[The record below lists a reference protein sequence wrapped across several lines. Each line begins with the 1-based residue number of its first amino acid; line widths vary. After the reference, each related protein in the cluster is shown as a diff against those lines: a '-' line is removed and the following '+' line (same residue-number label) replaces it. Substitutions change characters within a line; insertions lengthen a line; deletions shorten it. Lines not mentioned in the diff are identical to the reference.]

1 MQSDK
6 QILSSLER
14 IMSADKVTNGTERA
28 VGDDGFRA
36 QPKGFAT
43 KAIHVAQE
51 PEQWNSMAVVPPIS
65 MSTTFKQHGPAQHAG
80 FEYGRSGNPTRDVL
94 ERCLASLDNGK
105 YGLTF
110 SSGLG
115 ATTTI
120 ITMLKAG
127 DHVVAGD
134 DLYGGTNR
142 LLRQVAMKMGIDV
155 DFVDTTDLQKVE
167 AAVKPNTKL
176 FWLETPTNPLL
187 KVSDI
192 EAVCKIAH
200 KFPGVVVVVDNTFLS
215 AYLQRPLDLGA
226 DVVMYSLTKYMNGHS
241 DVIMGA
247 AIMNDEALYERL
259 KFLQNAAGIVPSPF
273 DCYLVNR
280 SLKTLSL
287 RMERHKY
294 NSLAVAKFLEAHS
307 KVERVLHPGL
317 PSHPQ
322 HELAKKQTYG
332 HSGIMSFYIKG
343 GLDESS
349 AFLKALQV
357 FTLAESLGGY
367 ESLAELP
374 SVMTHASV
382 PAEQRAVLGI
392 TDGLV
397 RISVGLE
404 DVEDLIVDLK
414 QALEK
419 A

>member
-1 MQSDK
+1 
-6 QILSSLER
+6 
-14 IMSADKVTNGTERA
+14 MSADKVTNGVERA
-28 VGDDGFRA
+28 ADGFRA

-43 KAIHVAQE
+43 KAIHVGQS

-65 MSTTFKQHGPAQHAG
+65 MSTTFKQTGPAQHKG

-94 ERCLASLDNGK
+94 EKCLASLDNGK

-115 ATTTI
+115 TTTCVV
-120 ITMLKAG
+120 TMLKAG
-127 DHVVAGD
+127 DHILSGD
-134 DLYGGTNR
+134 DIYGGTNR
-142 LLRQVAMKMGIDV
+142 LLRNVAMNMNISV
-155 DFVDTTDLQKVE
+155 DFVDCTNLAKVE
-167 AAVKPNTKL
+167 AAIKPNTKL
-176 FWLETPTNPLL
+176 IWIETPTNPTL
-187 KVSDI
+187 KVIDI

-200 KFPGVVVVVDNTFLS
+200 KHPGVVVVVDNTFLS

-226 DVVMYSLTKYMNGHS
+226 DIVMYSLTKYMNGHS

-247 AIMNDEALYERL
+247 LVTNDEALYTRL
-259 KFLQNAAGIVPSPF
+259 KFLQNATGIVPSPF

-280 SLKTLSL
+280 SLKTLAV
-287 RMERHKY
+287 RMERHKS
-294 NSLAVAKFLEAHS
+294 NSLAVAQYLEKHP
-307 KVERVLHPGL
+307 KVEKVLHPGL

-343 GLDESS
+343 GMEQSS
-349 AFLKALQV
+349 VFLKTLEV
-357 FTLAESLGGY
+357 FTLAESLGGF

-382 PAEQRAVLGI
+382 PAEDRVVLGI

-397 RISVGLE
+397 RLSVGLE
-404 DVEDLIVDLK
+404 DIDDLIADLK
-414 QALEK
+414 QALDRV
-419 A
+419 

>member
-1 MQSDK
+1 
-6 QILSSLER
+6 
-14 IMSADKVTNGTERA
+14 MSINKNTNGAERMIA
-28 VGDDGFRA
+28 DDGFLA

-43 KAIHVAQE
+43 KAIHVGQE
-51 PEQWNSMAVVPPIS
+51 ASQWKSNAVVPPIS
-65 MSTTFKQHGPAQHAG
+65 MSTTFKQFGPAQHSG

-94 ERCLASLDNGK
+94 ERCLAALDNGK

-115 ATTTI
+115 ATTAM
-120 ITMLKAG
+120 ITMLEAG

-142 LLRQVAMKMGIDV
+142 LLRKVAMKMNITI
-155 DFVDTTDLQKVE
+155 DFVDCTDLAKVE
-167 AAVKPNTKL
+167 AAVKSNTKL
-176 FWLETPTNPLL
+176 FWIETPTNPLL
-187 KVSDI
+187 KVIDI
-192 EAVCKIAH
+192 AAVCAVAH

-215 AYLQRPLDLGA
+215 SYFQRPLDLGA
-226 DVVMYSLTKYMNGHS
+226 DIVMYSLTKYMNGHS

-247 AIMNDEALYERL
+247 TVTNDEALYEKL
-259 KFLQNAAGIVPSPF
+259 KFLQNATGIVPSPF

-287 RMERHKY
+287 RMERHKM
-294 NSLAVAKFLEAHS
+294 NSLAVAKFLENHP

-322 HELAKKQTYG
+322 HELAKRQTYG

-343 GLDESS
+343 GLEE
-349 AFLKALQV
+349 ATKFLKSLEV

-382 PAEQRAVLGI
+382 PEEQRIALGI
-392 TDGLV
+392 TNGLI

-404 DVEDLIVDLK
+404 DSDDLIEDLK
-414 QALEK
+414 QALSNI
-419 A
+419 